1 MGLIGA
7 VLAVLPFIPGVR
19 SVPRLIPVHRLIWR
33 DGQETPP
40 PGAGQAHNTLVNLK
54 SPPSDIA

>member
-33 DGQETPP
+33 RRRGGSSKLCT
-40 PGAGQAHNTLVNLK
+40 
-54 SPPSDIA
+54 S